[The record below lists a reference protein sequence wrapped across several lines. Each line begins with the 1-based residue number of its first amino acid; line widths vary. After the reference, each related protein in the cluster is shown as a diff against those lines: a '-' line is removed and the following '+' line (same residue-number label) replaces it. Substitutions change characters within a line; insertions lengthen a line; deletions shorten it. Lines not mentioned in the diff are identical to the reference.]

1 MSSLWVDPTSF
12 VAVSWYEP
20 ASCPFTSEIIMVND
34 ELSPLTL
41 EYFSS
46 LFEVSIFSP
55 FLVQK
60 ISLVALKWSYGKT
73 FPVNSKER
81 LSMQVSWLVKI
92 FGGPAMMHNYIRI
105 VLKIQFRD
113 ELFINKILIYIL
125 IETLVCANI
134 RSIAPLTTLKQ
145 EFNSIIL
152 LLQFSTTH

>member
-73 FPVNSKER
+73 FPVNFKER
-81 LSMQVSWLVKI
+81 FSRQVSWLVKI
-92 FGGPAMMHNYIRI
+92 FGGPAMMHNHIRL

-113 ELFINKILIYIL
+113 VAFYKQNINLH
-125 IETLVCANI
+125 
-134 RSIAPLTTLKQ
+134 
-145 EFNSIIL
+145 FNRDIGL
-152 LLQFSTTH
+152 RKH

>member
-1 MSSLWVDPTSF
+1 MIRFICQIFLPKTMSSLCVDPTSL

-20 ASCPFTSEIIMVND
+20 ASCSFTSEMVND

-46 LFEVSIFSP
+46 PFEVSIFSP

-60 ISLVALKWSYGKT
+60 ISLVALKWSCGKT
-73 FPVNSKER
+73 LPINFKECFSR
-81 LSMQVSWLVKI
+81 QVSWLVKI

-113 ELFINKILIYIL
+113 VAFYKQNINLY
-125 IETLVCANI
+125 
-134 RSIAPLTTLKQ
+134 
-145 EFNSIIL
+145 FNRDL
-152 LLQFSTTH
+152 GLRKH